1 MQLSNCTSWLGLHTQ
16 QIVITNH
23 TVCVPDAQA
32 WCLAKHSGFG
42 RCGVGQ
48 CVSQMHLSMVCCSLA
63 NDLTVLMPDNTSCA
77 VAEAAAAADSWLVT
91 YFLFKPG
98 TAEAK
103 AQ

>member
-1 MQLSNCTSWLGLHTQ
+1 M
-16 QIVITNH
+16 
-23 TVCVPDAQA
+23 
-32 WCLAKHSGFG
+32 
-42 RCGVGQ
+42 
-48 CVSQMHLSMVCCSLA
+48 SQMHLSMVCCSLA